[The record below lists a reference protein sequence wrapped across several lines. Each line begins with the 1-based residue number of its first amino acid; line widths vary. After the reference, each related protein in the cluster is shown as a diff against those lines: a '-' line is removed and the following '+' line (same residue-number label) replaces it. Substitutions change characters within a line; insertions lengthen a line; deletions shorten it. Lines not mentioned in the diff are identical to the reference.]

1 MGGRICE
8 LIVRMPGNLRLM
20 GRLLLVAAVCVGV
33 PVTGWADISDG
44 VRPTGGKK
52 KEKPAP
58 RAPVAKD
65 VTVRVVRGK
74 TTEIVLEGI
83 TGTGSAMDFS
93 IRTMPRIGQLQPA
106 VPVSSGP
113 SKAVVRYTAAPG
125 TSGERDVFTY
135 GVQIPGRPSS
145 TSATVTVL
153 ISDPR
158 AKLVCVGAVDAGVVV
173 AGETV
178 VRPLTIRN
186 TGDGVWAGGAELPA
200 GWAWR
205 TPAGGEF
212 SLEPGGVIEAELVCQ
227 PTVPGLQDETV
238 VLDGATRLR
247 LTARAIAPFTAFP
260 STLVLDWEE
269 ASMKRSGKVQLQNN
283 TKAALEVMI
292 DGPKEFGMEERVT
305 VPADG
310 KLEVPV
316 SAVTAL
322 DVAGKGMVQ
331 FSGGGHRHAVTVES
345 RVAPAVV
352 RMKAG
357 MPGEVDFGKVAVSEA
372 GKVEK
377 SVEVENA
384 GGSQATVSVEGLQ
397 AFVVSGLGEKGT
409 AVVKPG
415 GVVTLGLKV
424 RESRAGMYAEK
435 LVVVSGTA
443 RVEVPL
449 RVELTGEAAGGT
461 GNAADRVLEN
471 TSTRPVVSAVP
482 RNNEERAAHA
492 RLAMGGLLAAD
503 GTERADLPRINLVD
517 YVSDDGYSVTFAWD
531 LPEGEGWTFR
541 ILRPKVGRSK
551 LTGQFARI
559 WEPAGKEA
567 VIRIE
572 GRRATATVS
581 GLVPGD
587 PFKCALQTIAADG
600 RKSLPGDQ
608 LTFHPLLPAPVPWV
622 RYVLGVLAAL
632 VVMIW
637 GWKKWRE
644 PIRAQGV

>member
-8 LIVRMPGNLRLM
+8 LIVRMPGNLRQM

-269 ASMKRSGKVQLQNN
+269 ASMKRSGRVQLQNN

-415 GVVTLGLKV
+415 GVLTLGLKV

>member
-1 MGGRICE
+1 MGVGICE
-8 LIVRMPGNLRLM
+8 LIERMPGILRRL
-20 GRLLLVAAVCVGV
+20 GGLLLVAVVCAGV

-44 VRPTGGKK
+44 VRPGGGKK

-65 VTVRVVRGK
+65 VTVRVVRGR

-93 IRTMPRIGQLQPA
+93 IRTLPRIGVLQPA
-106 VPVSSGP
+106 VPVAAGP

-158 AKLVCVGAVDAGVVV
+158 AKLVCAGAVDAGVVV

-186 TGDGVWAGGAELPA
+186 TGDGVWEGGPELPA
-200 GWAWR
+200 GWSWR
-205 TPAGGEF
+205 TPAGGAF
-212 SLEPGGVIEAELVCQ
+212 SLEPGGVIEAELECQ
-227 PTVPGLQDETV
+227 PAVPGLQDETV

-283 TKAALEVMI
+283 TKAGLEVMI
-292 DGPKEFGMEERVT
+292 DGPKEFGVVERVT

-310 KLEVPV
+310 KVEVLV

-322 DVAGKGMVQ
+322 DLEGKGMVQ

-352 RMKAG
+352 RVKGGAAAV
-357 MPGEVDFGKVAVSEA
+357 VDFGKVAVSEA
-372 GKVEK
+372 GRAEQRVEL
-377 SVEVENA
+377 ENA

-409 AVVKPG
+409 VVVKPG

-424 RESRAGMYAEK
+424 RESRAGIYEEK
-435 LVVVSGTA
+435 MVVVSGTA
-443 RVEVPL
+443 RLEVPV
-449 RVELTGEAAGGT
+449 RVETTGEAAGGT
-461 GNAADRVLEN
+461 GNAADRTLEN

-492 RLAMGGLLAAD
+492 QLAVGGLLAAD
-503 GTERADLPRINLVD
+503 GTERAELPRINLVD
-517 YVSDDGYSVTFAWD
+517 YVSDDGYAVTFAWD

-541 ILRPKVGRSK
+541 ILRPEVGRSK

-559 WEPAGKEA
+559 WVPAGKEA

-572 GRRATATVS
+572 GRRAIATVT

-608 LTFHPLLPAPVPWV
+608 LTFHPLLPAPVPWL
-622 RYVLGVLAAL
+622 RYVVGVLAAVA
-632 VVMIW
+632 VVVW

>member
-1 MGGRICE
+1 M
-8 LIVRMPGNLRLM
+8 IVRMPGKLRRM
-20 GRLLLVAAVCVGV
+20 GRLLLVVAVGVGV
-33 PVTGWADISDG
+33 PLSGWADISDG
-44 VRPTGGKK
+44 VRPGGGKK

-65 VTVRVVRGK
+65 VTVRVVRGRM
-74 TTEIVLEGI
+74 TEIVLEGI
-83 TGTGSAMDFS
+83 TGTGSAMEFS
-93 IRTMPRIGQLQPA
+93 IRTPPRIGVLQPA
-106 VPVSSGP
+106 VPVSAGP

-158 AKLVCVGAVDAGVVV
+158 AKLVFAGAVDAGVVV

-186 TGDGVWAGGAELPA
+186 TGDGVWEGGPELPR

-227 PTVPGLQDETV
+227 PVVPGLQDETV
-238 VLDGATRLR
+238 VLDGAARLR

-269 ASMKRSGKVQLQNN
+269 GTMKRSGAVQLQNN

-292 DGPKEFGMEERVT
+292 DGPKEFGVEGRVT

-310 KLEVPV
+310 KVEVPV

-352 RMKAG
+352 RVKPG
-357 MPGEVDFGKVAVSEA
+357 MPGVVDFGKVTVSEA
-372 GKVEK
+372 GKAEKRVEL
-377 SVEVENA
+377 ENA
-384 GGSQATVSVEGLQ
+384 GGSQATVSVEGME

-415 GVVTLGLKV
+415 GVLTLGLTV
-424 RESRAGMYAEK
+424 RESRAGIYEEK

-443 RVEVPL
+443 RLEVPV
-449 RVELTGEAAGGT
+449 RVETTGEAAGGT

-471 TSTRPVVSAVP
+471 TATRPVVSAVP

-492 RLAMGGLLAAD
+492 RLALGGLLAAD
-503 GTERADLPRINLVD
+503 GTERAELPRINLVD

-567 VIRIE
+567 VIRVE
-572 GRRATATVS
+572 GKRATATVT

-622 RYVLGVLAAL
+622 RYVVGVLAAVA
-632 VVMIW
+632 VVIW